1 MATNALIGVTINMD
15 VATTPVT
22 VPNYGD
28 ATSGCTPLPL
38 NYKSITNL
46 SRTASRDANNI
57 LTTTGINSIINQLT
71 ICSSDTGFNRNQV
84 HACVSG
90 DIVFIINV
98 KNEYDYNYELYKF
111 AINKLTDALITKNPT
126 GWSTQQR
133 CVNAYKA
140 AAIKLN
146 QNCNDITQV
155 VEAVA
160 LARKGNIPTLTQ
172 QLNQLDMSLQG
183 QARSLL
189 SQQEILSSAGQD
201 NMVLMKEM
209 EAYSRQKANYH
220 NNMLMVY
227 SFLNITALGLLF
239 YVYRST

>member
-1 MATNALIGVTINMD
+1 MATDALIGVTINMD

-28 ATSGCTPLPL
+28 TTSGCTPLPT
-38 NYKSITNL
+38 NYKAITNL
-46 SRTASRDANNI
+46 SKTASRDANNI
-57 LTTTGINSIINQLT
+57 LTTTGINSILNQLN
-71 ICSSDTGFNRNQV
+71 ICSSETGFNRNQV
-84 HACVSG
+84 DACIAN
-90 DIVFIINV
+90 DTIFITNV
-98 KNEYDYNYELYKF
+98 KNEYDYNYALYKF
-111 AINKLTDALITKNPT
+111 AINKLTNALTSKTIT
-126 GWSTQQR
+126 GWSTQQK

-155 VEAVA
+155 VEGVS
-160 LARKGNIPTLTQ
+160 LARKGKIPTLTQ
-172 QLNQLDMSLQG
+172 ELNQLDLSLQG
-183 QARSLL
+183 QAQSLL

-201 NMVLMKEM
+201 NMLLMKEM

-220 NNMLMVY
+220 NNMLMFY